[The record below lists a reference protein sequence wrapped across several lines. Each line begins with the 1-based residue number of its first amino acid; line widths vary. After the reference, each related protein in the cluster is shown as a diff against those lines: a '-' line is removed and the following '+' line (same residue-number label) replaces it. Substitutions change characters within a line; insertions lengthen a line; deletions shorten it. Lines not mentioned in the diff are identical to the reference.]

1 MNLWVKLRLDAIV
14 REVEKNEGVSISYA
28 MNATEVLW
36 YISIKSTKSQ
46 ELVKAVLPVD
56 YKSATSP
63 DMPRFLEQTIEEI
76 AETGWLEND

>member
-14 REVEKNEGVSISYA
+14 REVEKNEGISISYA

-36 YISIKSTKSQ
+36 YISVKSTKSQ

-63 DMPRFLEQTIEEI
+63 DMPRFLEQIIEEI
-76 AETGWLEND
+76 VETGWLEDG